1 MFGKIK
7 KFLRSVATMQ
17 RQVTEINKRLE
28 VLSQVAMNPILG
40 EIRSFV
46 QDKQLGYLET
56 VEYVRKNKI
65 SFARFGDGE
74 LKAMLRPDHHLKFQ
88 KNTAGLGDGLS
99 ATVAFATK
107 NPKKLFIGFPHIF
120 HEPHWLAVWA
130 DIWGETKASFGGLKV
145 VGDAHVSRPIYF
157 EQFGK
162 TGVEAWRA
170 IWKDQTVTVIT
181 GKGSRFEI
189 IDELFNET
197 KSVDFIYSK
206 PRDAFEDIERVIDE
220 VKKSDSDIFLISLGP
235 AGTVLAYRLA
245 ELGKWAL
252 DIGHLS
258 DSYNN
263 VFHAAPRPE
272 ANPIVRSHR

>member
-1 MFGKIK
+1 MFRKLIASIK
-7 KFLRSVATMQ
+7 PFRTVPKNLA
-17 RQVTEINKRLE
+17 EINKHLQI
-28 VLSQVAMNPILG
+28 LSQVAMNPMLG

-46 QDKQLGYLET
+46 LEKQLGFIET
-56 VEYVRKNKI
+56 VEYLKKNKV

-88 KNTAGLGDGLS
+88 KNTIGLGRALS
-99 ATVAFATK
+99 DSVEFATK

-130 DIWGETKASFGGLKV
+130 DIWGETKAIFGGLKV

-157 EQFGK
+157 DQLGESG
-162 TGVEAWRA
+162 TEAWRS
-170 IWKDQTVTVIT
+170 IWKGEKVTIIT
-181 GKGSRFEI
+181 GKGSRFDA
-189 IDELFNET
+189 IDQLFDGTE
-197 KSVDFIYSK
+197 SVDFIYSK
-206 PRDAFEDIERVIDE
+206 PRDAFEDIERVIKE
-220 VKKSDSDIFLISLGP
+220 VEKSNSDLFLISLGP

-245 ELGKWAL
+245 EIGKWAL

-263 VFHAAPRPE
+263 IFHGAPRPE
-272 ANPIVRSHR
+272 ANPIVKAHK